1 MDAREAERR
10 ERFLQ
15 LFGLRSDYSAEELAA
30 SYRTLA
36 KLNHP
41 DLNRD
46 ITSDMRMVIVNEGY
60 EFLKA
65 QLELPIDEAARAG
78 KTDDPYYREY
88 KNAFEILRLAFD
100 DYFGEGEDKS
110 RAGDLAVLRER
121 LSLAKRGFS
130 RLVTVLPYNPWVDD
144 AIDKINSINKWL
156 Y

>member
-1 MDAREAERR
+1 MDACEAERR

-15 LFGLRSDYSAEELAA
+15 LFGLRGDYGAGELAA
-30 SYRTLA
+30 AYRTLA

-46 ITSDMRMVIVNEGY
+46 VTSDMRMVIVNEGY
-60 EFLKA
+60 ELLKA
-65 QLELPIDEAARAG
+65 QLDSPAG
-78 KTDDPYYREY
+78 EVTGAKKPDDVFYQEY
-88 KNAFEILRLAFD
+88 KIAFEILRLAFD
-100 DYFGEGEDKS
+100 DYFGEGEDKT
-110 RAGDLAVLRER
+110 RVGDLTILRER

-130 RLVTVLPYNPWVDD
+130 RLVTELPYNPWVDD

>member
-1 MDAREAERR
+1 MDPSDAERR

-65 QLELPIDEAARAG
+65 QFELPIDEAARARR
-78 KTDDPYYREY
+78 TDDPYYREY
-88 KNAFEILRLAFD
+88 KSAFEILRLAFD

-110 RAGDLAVLRER
+110 RVGDLAVLRER

-130 RLVTVLPYNPWVDD
+130 RLVTGLPYNPWVDD